1 MTKPLESFT
10 TEQCILLKNTAR
22 KLLLCLGNSEKPMAN
37 SFLEGEL
44 GEILNK
50 VINEDNVHPFTDI
63 PYFELMTRDY
73 FPEIETE
80 YFNFYSVACFGEL
93 AYK

>member
-1 MTKPLESFT
+1 MTEPLESFT
-10 TEQCILLKNTAR
+10 PEQSALLKSTAK
-22 KLLLCLGNSEKPMAN
+22 KLLLCLHKSKKPMAN
-37 SFLEGEL
+37 SFLHGEL
-44 GEILNK
+44 GEILNR
-50 VINEDNVHPFTDI
+50 VINEDKVLPFADI